1 MAKAKKRQPFTM
13 ENNFDKV
20 IAKIEDK
27 PYKVMNILGQT
38 LTKEIRTNIKNNKSS
53 SRRGMLA
60 RSLGFWA
67 RKQEKD
73 LQIGFK
79 MSIVANPQGVGPGIV
94 GDMITRQIDDPIKPV
109 VLKNVGLIQQSIAK
123 ALDEIRKE

>member
-1 MAKAKKRQPFTM
+1 MAKKPFTF

-20 IAKIEDK
+20 IDKIREK
-27 PYKVMNILGQT
+27 PAKVMNVLGQT
-38 LTKEIRTNIKNNKSS
+38 LTKEIRANINSSGS
-53 SRRGMLA
+53 SRRGLLS
-60 RSLGFWA
+60 RTLGSWA

-79 MSIVANPQGVGPGIV
+79 MSIEANAQGARPGIV
-94 GDMITRQIDDPIKPV
+94 GDMMTRKEQDPIYPV
-109 VLKNVGLIQQSIAK
+109 VLKNKDLIVQTIAE